1 MSEQSPSAIG
11 TVAQEAAR
19 LIEDMATMARASRS
33 SGDDPSPYAG
43 EGSAAPVGPEAP
55 HAAGPSE
62 RDQAGGS
69 ETTDEASEGTCSMCG
84 AEHSDTPGD
93 STPSSCRICP
103 LCRGIALLRSVR
115 PETVDLLADFAM
127 SVAGSVGDGVLVHG
141 AFGVAAEIGH
151 MRVVP
156 GGFRCGCGNRGCWE
170 MYASGTALVR
180 EAQDL
185 VSSGSPLAAR
195 LGELCGGDPAALR
208 GPDVTS

>member
-19 LIEDMATMARASRS
+19 LIEDMATMARSSRS

-62 RDQAGGS
+62 RDPAGGS

-84 AEHSDTPGD
+84 AEHSDTLGD

-115 PETVDLLADFAM
+115 PETVDLLADLAM
-127 SVAGSVGDGVLVHG
+127 SGAGPLR
-141 AFGVAAEIGH
+141 GVAVWS
-151 MRVVP
+151 R
-156 GGFRCGCGNRGCWE
+156 
-170 MYASGTALVR
+170 AS
-180 EAQDL
+180 
-185 VSSGSPLAAR
+185 
-195 LGELCGGDPAALR
+195 DPASSAR
-208 GPDVTS
+208 STSGAPPEPDRAPVQHIPVNDESEG